1 MIHCGELLPNILQL
15 FIEKAASSQIASEIH
30 ILKFELLEHF
40 VAGILSIHVNAPH
53 TRCCWVGIDKIYIFF
68 KYSYNITIYF

>member
-40 VAGILSIHVNAPH
+40 VAGIPSSRLYILMHLTVDA
-53 TRCCWVGIDKIYIFF
+53 VGLG
-68 KYSYNITIYF
+68 